1 MEFPKI
7 NVSSKADIQYITQIW
22 RKALFDKLEQKHG
35 ADKADPRVM
44 QEVNSLLDQWLE
56 NMVKMASAG
65 VDINGIP
72 YDDAILNEDVEPLD
86 ESLGR
91 RLQHQQL
98 LVEDLT
104 LQVAERRKRVPEQVK
119 MLLDDAIRRQSAIA
133 DRVEFEPEEDEDM
146 EDKAVNQAALER
158 QDLVAQEYAS
168 SMALLSGLRKTVS
181 SNITRVESAQAV
193 VDELLP

>member
-22 RKALFDKLEQKHG
+22 RKALFEKLEQKHG
-35 ADKADPRVM
+35 TDKADPRVM

-56 NMVKMASAG
+56 SMVKMASAG

-133 DRVEFEPEEDEDM
+133 DRVDFEPEEDDDI
-146 EDKAVNQAALER
+146 EDKTVNQAVLER